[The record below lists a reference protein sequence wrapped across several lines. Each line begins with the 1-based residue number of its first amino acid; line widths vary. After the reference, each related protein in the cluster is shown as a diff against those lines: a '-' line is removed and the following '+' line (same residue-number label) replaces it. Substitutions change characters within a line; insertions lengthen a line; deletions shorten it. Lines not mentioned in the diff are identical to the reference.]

1 MAQDGLRRDVVA
13 FLEFIM
19 FWTFLLAVGLASV
32 FVKLGA
38 ASVTVSMLTVALQGA
53 GIVVAVLV
61 GLLLWKT
68 FAR

>member
-1 MAQDGLRRDVVA
+1 
-13 FLEFIM
+13 M

-38 ASVTVSMLTVALQGA
+38 ASVTVSILTIALQGA

-61 GLLLWKT
+61 GLVLWKS
-68 FAR
+68 FAKG